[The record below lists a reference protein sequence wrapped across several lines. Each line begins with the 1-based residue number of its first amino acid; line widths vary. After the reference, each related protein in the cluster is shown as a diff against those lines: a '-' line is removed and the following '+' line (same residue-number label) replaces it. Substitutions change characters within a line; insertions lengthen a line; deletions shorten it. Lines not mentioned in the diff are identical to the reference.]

1 MSREIRFTSRKE
13 SSKNCRKVFLI
24 VCEGSKTE
32 PCYFSSFRIPKRI
45 VDIEGLGANTGS
57 VVDEAIRLSKLNV
70 YNEVWCV
77 FDRDSF
83 KKQAVNSAIG
93 KAVNNGLKV
102 AFSNESFELWY
113 VLHFCYLDGALD
125 RHQYCEK
132 LNGFLGGEYEKNS
145 SQMYEKLLDRQPT
158 AIKNAKLLEKKIIN
172 QSWANRIPYTGVHV
186 LVQRLNK
193 FAKKYSRN
201 Q

>member
-1 MSREIRFTSRKE
+1 MSRDIQFTSRKE
-13 SSKNCRKVFLI
+13 SLKSLRKVFLI

-32 PCYFSSFRIPKRI
+32 PCYFSSFRLPKTI

-57 VVDEAIRLSKLNV
+57 VVKEAIRLSKEKN
-70 YNEVWCV
+70 YSEVWCV

-83 KKQAVNSAIG
+83 KKQAVNAAIL
-93 KAVNNGLKV
+93 KAEKAGLKV

-132 LNGFLGGEYEKNS
+132 LNGFLGSEYEKNS
-145 SQMYEKLLDRQPT
+145 SHMYEKLLSRQQT
-158 AIKNAKLLEKKIIN
+158 AITNAKLLEKNIID
-172 QSWANRIPYTGVHV
+172 QSWANRIPYTGVHL

-193 FAKKYSRN
+193 FVKKYSRN
-201 Q
+201 K